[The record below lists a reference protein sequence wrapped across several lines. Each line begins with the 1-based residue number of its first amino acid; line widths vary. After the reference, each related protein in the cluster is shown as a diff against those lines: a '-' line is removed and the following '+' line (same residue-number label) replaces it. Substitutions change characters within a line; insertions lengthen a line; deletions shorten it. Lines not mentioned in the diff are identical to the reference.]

1 MNSNIGP
8 SLLLF
13 LFGISGAVKA
23 SAAPTF
29 ELSTLL
35 GTANA
40 RMPFVQEIV
49 KNHVELA
56 PGTNFVDYTTGVL
69 YFAWRNGA
77 AAVQTFQVLGEGG
90 NAPLAGVLEAID
102 KASADSS
109 IVLAPLSG
117 EAMED
122 MCSKMAANPQ
132 TAFLITLGDVGYTL
146 SPFFTRCASRN
157 ILFVTVLNAEL
168 TELGQLASYGPLVR
182 LAVPGM
188 DLSAP
193 VEGDRRAS
201 FLSDGFG
208 MGVAAGKLA
217 ALSRAR
223 PELKGAALLS
233 QFLADQ
239 EELAVLKGRVTGA
252 KAILR
257 FEK

>member
-1 MNSNIGP
+1 MKFKFSSGLL
-8 SLLLF
+8 LLLF
-13 LFGISGAVKA
+13 GSFGAANAG
-23 SAAPTF
+23 AAPLY

-35 GTANA
+35 GTGNS
-40 RMPFVQEIV
+40 RMPFVQEVV
-49 KNHVELA
+49 KNHVEIA
-56 PGTNFVDYTTGVL
+56 PGSNFVDYTTGVI

-77 AAVQTFQVLGEGG
+77 TAVQTIQVLGEAG

-102 KASADSS
+102 KASSESS

-117 EAMED
+117 DAMEE
-122 MCSKMAANPQ
+122 MCSKMADKPQ

-146 SPFFTRCASRN
+146 SPFYTKCASRN
-157 ILFVTVLNAEL
+157 ILFVTVLNADL
-168 TELGQLASYGPLVR
+168 SELGEFASYGPLVR

-193 VEGDRRAS
+193 VDGDRRAS

-217 ALSRAR
+217 VLSRSR

-233 QFLADQ
+233 QFLMEQ
-239 EELAVLKGRVTGA
+239 EELTVLKGRVTGA